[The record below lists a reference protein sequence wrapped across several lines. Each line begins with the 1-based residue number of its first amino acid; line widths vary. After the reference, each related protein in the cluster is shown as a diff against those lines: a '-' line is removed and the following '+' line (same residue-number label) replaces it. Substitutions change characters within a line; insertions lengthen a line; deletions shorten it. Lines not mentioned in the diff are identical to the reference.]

1 MRINRTIRVA
11 LAVMMVLT
19 VLGVAVRA
27 ADQPSLDPLWK
38 QVYDRPERLAA
49 LDHPAIVYL
58 DIQHAEIIRAG
69 WKKLADPPKKAH
81 AITIRERLKTL
92 SGLDCLVVHR
102 HEVTGADLDRP
113 QIKAILISGRSAI
126 DVPSRDELFFDLIRR
141 TKIPILGFCGGGQ
154 LIGKAYGTP
163 LISLRRLNPGEPDP
177 SPTYHPGIFKEKGFL
192 KVQIVQAD
200 PLFTGLGP
208 GPVFKQSHAFQLSD
222 VPPGFDLLASS
233 ADCRVQAIKQRDR
246 LVYGVQFHPEG
257 FDASHPDGRIL
268 LENFFRLAL
277 GKQ

>member
-1 MRINRTIRVA
+1 MRAIRTIRVA
-11 LAVMMVLT
+11 LAVMMVLA

-27 ADQPSLDPLWK
+27 ADQPPIDQLWK
-38 QVYDRPERLAA
+38 QIYDRPERLAA

-58 DIQHAEIIRAG
+58 DIQHAEIIHAG
-69 WKKLADPPKKAH
+69 WKKLADPLKKAH
-81 AITIRERLKTL
+81 TVTMRERLKTL

-102 HEVTGADLDRP
+102 LEVTGEDLDRP

-126 DVPSRDELFFDLIRR
+126 DAPSRDKLFFDLIRH

-154 LIGKAYGTP
+154 LIGTAYGTP

-177 SPTYHPGIFKEKGFL
+177 SPTYHPGVFKEKGFL

-200 PLFTGLGP
+200 PLFAGLGP
-208 GPVFKQSHAFQLSD
+208 EPVFKESHAFQLSA
-222 VPPGFDLLASS
+222 VPPGFALLASS
-233 ADCRVQAIKQRDR
+233 AECRVQAIKHRDR
-246 LVYGVQFHPEG
+246 LVYGVQFHPEAY
-257 FDASHPDGRIL
+257 DAAHPDGRTL

-277 GKQ
+277 GKR